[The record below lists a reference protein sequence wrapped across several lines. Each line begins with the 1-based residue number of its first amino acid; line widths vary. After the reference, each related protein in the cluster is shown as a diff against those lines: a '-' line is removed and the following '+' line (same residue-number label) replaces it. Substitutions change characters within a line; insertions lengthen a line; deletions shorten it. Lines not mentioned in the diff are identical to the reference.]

1 MYAAVRPCVTAG
13 AALVGAG
20 VIAVAPIAP
29 PPPDIYIANPETRL
43 AANPVNGLFAAIANI
58 PANQVGAIQALA
70 DALNENGPLQCYP
83 DCPPNNYLGWEE
95 GFDEHFTNALVLAL
109 LPFPALAGPLA
120 AQFNEV
126 LLHEL
131 PTNPEACTTIPA
143 PCPDPATL
151 FMSWWTIPPWELLA
165 SGMLDPV
172 AVISAFIASLSEPSE
187 VQPLPSLPE
196 VITAIQE
203 LAQGIHVF
211 LTMPIFN
218 DPANFVRMMP
228 EFVEFFRNLFT
239 GYATAPPPTFI
250 PSFAPNPMQTFT
262 IDAVPVAPAP
272 VAPAPVEPAPEVTSS
287 EVAAS
292 DVQQGAG
299 LSTATQAP
307 PPPAPVLE
315 TVSTTVTQ
323 ILTPEPVQE
332 ITTSSAATP
341 DPEPT
346 NTVSA
351 DEMDDGNKVE
361 PGQVGGNDT
370 TSGGGLNDTVN
381 SVTDQINDTISNVT
395 GGLTGGLTGGGGGE
409 TGGAGE

>member
-1 MYAAVRPCVTAG
+1 MFAAVRPCVTAG

-29 PPPDIYIANPETRL
+29 PPPDVYIANPEAQL
-43 AANPVNGLFAAIANI
+43 AANPVNGLFAAIVNI
-58 PANQVGAIQALA
+58 PAYEIAAMQAMA

-95 GFDEHFTNALVLAL
+95 GFDEHFTNAFVLAL
-109 LPFPALAGPLA
+109 LPFPGLAGPLA
-120 AQFNEV
+120 AQFNQV
-126 LLHEL
+126 LLNEL

-172 AVISAFIASLSEPSE
+172 AAINAFIASLSEPSE
-187 VQPLPSLPE
+187 IQPMPSLQE
-196 VITAIQE
+196 VVTAIQE
-203 LAQGIHVF
+203 LAQGIRVF

-250 PSFAPNPMQTFT
+250 PSFTPNPMQTFT
-262 IDAVPVAPAP
+262 IEAAP
-272 VAPAPVEPAPEVTSS
+272 VAPAPAVTSN
-287 EVAAS
+287 EVAAAN
-292 DVQQGAG
+292 VQPDSVPGP
-299 LSTATQAP
+299 STATQAP
-307 PPPAPVLE
+307 PPPAPVVE
-315 TVSTTVTQ
+315 TVSETVTQ
-323 ILTPEPVQE
+323 LLTPAPVQE

-346 NTVSA
+346 NTISA
-351 DEMDDGNKVE
+351 DEMDGGNKVE

-370 TSGGGLNDTVN
+370 PSGGGLSDTVN

-395 GGLTGGLTGGGGGE
+395 GGLTGGIGGE
-409 TGGAGE
+409 TGDAE